1 MTEISN
7 SEKIQNAISVS
18 VSFVYEFAMYIVNY
32 INDTDF
38 LLPLDE

>member
-7 SEKIQNAISVS
+7 SEKIKNAISVS
-18 VSFVYEFAMYIVNY
+18 VSYMYEFTMYIVNY
-32 INDTDF
+32 INNSDF